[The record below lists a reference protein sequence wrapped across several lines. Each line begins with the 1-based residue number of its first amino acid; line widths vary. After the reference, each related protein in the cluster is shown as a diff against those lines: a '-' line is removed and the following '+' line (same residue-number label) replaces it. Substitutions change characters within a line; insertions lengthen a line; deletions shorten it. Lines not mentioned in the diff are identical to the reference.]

1 MKTYKFEVIVNSK
14 NNSNNILDN
23 IIQDVNNEKEQLKL
37 THSINIETSKIH
49 KEILKDFCEELN
61 TKLSKIGLGNFGDI
75 KQGLFG
81 RSTTK
86 YECSVARLIGGI
98 NHEGV
103 VLSIEGVSNRDFKDS
118 KYLTYTGDFKIFIID
133 NDSEYYTANQL
144 HKNKTEVKTTD
155 DVIKAMEFSIK
166 EYLHKRKI

>member
-61 TKLSKIGLGNFGDI
+61 TKLSKIGLGNFGDTR
-75 KQGLFG
+75 QGLFG
-81 RSTTK
+81 RSNK

-98 NHEGV
+98 NHRGV
-103 VLSIEGVSNRDFKDS
+103 VLSIEGVSNKDFKDS
-118 KYLTYTGDFKIFIID
+118 KYSTYTGDFKIFIIN
-133 NDSEYYTANQL
+133 NDSEDYTANQL
-144 HKNKTEVKTTD
+144 HENKTEVKTTD
-155 DVIKAMEFSIK
+155 DVIKAMEVSIK
-166 EYLHKRKI
+166 KYLHKRTI